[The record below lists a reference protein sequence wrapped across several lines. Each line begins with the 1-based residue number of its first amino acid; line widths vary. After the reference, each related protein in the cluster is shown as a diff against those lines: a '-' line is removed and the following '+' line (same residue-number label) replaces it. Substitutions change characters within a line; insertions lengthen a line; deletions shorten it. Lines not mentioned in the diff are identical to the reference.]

1 MHPSSIIYKKILLSP
16 NFLTVLFINTLTLFF
31 VIVEQTINFPECF
44 NILQNGTIMNQ
55 AFKIETKLDEFLEFQ
70 SSEFIFLS
78 L

>member
-1 MHPSSIIYKKILLSP
+1 MHPSSIIYK
-16 NFLTVLFINTLTLFF
+16 INTLTLFF
-31 VIVEQTINFPECF
+31 VIVEKTINFPECF